1 MAVLKEP
8 ALIVCGCVSLCAR
21 MCEYLCLCSPVYV
34 FARVSVRV
42 VCMKVRV
49 YEGVR
54 AVVAPRPCES
64 RGAGLPRNAA
74 GRVRAA
80 SVVSPQPPHPPSP
93 LADGRTGGRKGCGGG
108 GGGGERRRHAECGSR
123 SGGVTEGTCLTCGET
138 QSRGPPPSPR
148 CPPFALRVLVPAIQH
163 PSLPPLSS
171 FSLSWLR
178 TPFVLPFFPFRLSA
192 FSPSPFRLDVRHE
205 TQAD

>member
-1 MAVLKEP
+1 MCLCVRA
-8 ALIVCGCVSLCAR
+8 CVSICAYVRLC
-21 MCEYLCLCSPVYV
+21 MCL
-34 FARVSVRV
+34 RVCPCAF
-42 VCMKVRV
+42 VCMKRRV

-80 SVVSPQPPHPPSP
+80 SVVSPQPPPPP
-93 LADGRTGGRKGCGGG
+93 PPPRTDGRADGRGVGEE
-108 GGGGERRRHAECGSR
+108 GGGERRRHAECGSR

-163 PSLPPLSS
+163 ASLPPLSS

-192 FSPSPFRLDVRHE
+192 IFPSLFRLDVRHE
-205 TQAD
+205 PQAD